1 MATTS
6 HGIPPKRY
14 LKAEEL
20 TEWVPFTL
28 NTIRKK
34 TSRHEIPFLKKGRR
48 VIYDWEQI
56 TQWLH
61 GEAVETS
68 T

>member
-1 MATTS
+1 METNS

-20 TEWVPFTL
+20 SQWIPFTL

-34 TSRHEIPFLKKGRR
+34 TSRQEIPFLKKGRR
-48 VIYDWEQI
+48 VIYDWEKI
-56 TQWLH
+56 TEWLQKDFVK
-61 GEAVETS
+61 A
-68 T
+68 